1 MVSFASLVDFM
12 SAVVTLTAA
21 VVLGCLSIPSADQWR
36 PMWRMRAFLVP
47 SYLLLCLSNVASG
60 FSPLVHMETYLLR
73 SVVIA
78 IAMFQALLFTT
89 TSLTFIVPHKI
100 TPRWIG
106 INAVCVICFWT
117 LMIIG
122 ALLGGVWFHVVV
134 WISVVAYICQL
145 GYYSLEFVR
154 NYVYGRRLL
163 DENYDDEF
171 SGRLLWIRHC
181 FFTALLIGL
190 LALLFSLFPGGGI
203 EYTCFTLIYT
213 SYYVYL
219 VICIVN
225 YRITS
230 TFIVKV
236 LGRNDHEVE
245 NVKLLNQIKDE
256 KIEAMKCALTRW
268 IENKRYIEC
277 DQTVEEIAVELGFDK
292 TFMAWYFT
300 DQLHTTFRAWRTE
313 LRIREAQRLL
323 RDEDAP
329 TASLHLKVG
338 ISDKSNF
345 HKHFKNFTGMTPR
358 EYKEVLR
365 RDV

>member
-1 MVSFASLVDFM
+1 M
-12 SAVVTLTAA
+12 
-21 VVLGCLSIPSADQWR
+21 
-36 PMWRMRAFLVP
+36 
-47 SYLLLCLSNVASG
+47 
-60 FSPLVHMETYLLR
+60 
-73 SVVIA
+73 
-78 IAMFQALLFTT
+78 
-89 TSLTFIVPHKI
+89 
-100 TPRWIG
+100 
-106 INAVCVICFWT
+106 
-117 LMIIG
+117 
-122 ALLGGVWFHVVV
+122 
-134 WISVVAYICQL
+134 
-145 GYYSLEFVR
+145 
-154 NYVYGRRLL
+154 
-163 DENYDDEF
+163 
-171 SGRLLWIRHC
+171 
-181 FFTALLIGL
+181 
-190 LALLFSLFPGGGI
+190 
-203 EYTCFTLIYT
+203 IYT

>member
-36 PMWRMRAFLVP
+36 PMWRMRALLVP

-89 TSLTFIVPHKI
+89 TSLTFIVPHKV

-190 LALLFSLFPGGGI
+190 LALLFSLFPGVGSNI
-203 EYTCFTLIYT
+203 L
-213 SYYVYL
+213 
-219 VICIVN
+219 
-225 YRITS
+225 
-230 TFIVKV
+230 
-236 LGRNDHEVE
+236 
-245 NVKLLNQIKDE
+245 
-256 KIEAMKCALTRW
+256 ALR
-268 IENKRYIEC
+268 
-277 DQTVEEIAVELGFDK
+277 
-292 TFMAWYFT
+292 
-300 DQLHTTFRAWRTE
+300 
-313 LRIREAQRLL
+313 
-323 RDEDAP
+323 
-329 TASLHLKVG
+329 
-338 ISDKSNF
+338 
-345 HKHFKNFTGMTPR
+345 
-358 EYKEVLR
+358 
-365 RDV
+365 